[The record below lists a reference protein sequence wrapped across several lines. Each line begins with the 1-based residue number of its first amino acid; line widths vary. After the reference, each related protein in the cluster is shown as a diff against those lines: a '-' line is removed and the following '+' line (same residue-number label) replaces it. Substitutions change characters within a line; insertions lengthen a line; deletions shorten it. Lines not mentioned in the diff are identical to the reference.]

1 MRCRPSPPPC
11 ETASA
16 PATSPTG
23 WTPTSW
29 RPSWPR
35 AQPRSAKPSSPVSRP
50 PASPPSPTASPPTPM
65 SARTRRRC
73 SSSPASAPAPTPNP
87 RSGEGE
93 AVSVADAA
101 ALLVEALDLQR
112 AVLAQH
118 ALLLLGVGLV
128 VGVGGDEDL
137 ALGHLVVGQLPVLAL
152 VDGADAAGH
161 AADRTAGDGAAER
174 GRPDADADART
185 DARDHERH
193 TPGDGAGHAPD
204 GAALGHVLADVAD
217 QVGVA
222 LACLELGRRL
232 LGVPAAQRH
241 VVAVDAGRRDGLE

>member
-1 MRCRPSPPPC
+1 M
-11 ETASA
+11 
-16 PATSPTG
+16 
-23 WTPTSW
+23 SW
-29 RPSWPR
+29 RPSLPR

-50 PASPPSPTASPPTPM
+50 PACPPSPTASPPTPTT
-65 SARTRRRC
+65 ARTRRRC
-73 SSSPASAPAPTPNP
+73 SSSPASAPAPTPSFVAD
-87 RSGEGE
+87 RF
-93 AVSVADAA
+93 SVADAA

-174 GRPDADADART
+174 GRPDADAD
-185 DARDHERH
+185 
-193 TPGDGAGHAPD
+193 
-204 GAALGHVLADVAD
+204 
-217 QVGVA
+217 
-222 LACLELGRRL
+222 
-232 LGVPAAQRH
+232 
-241 VVAVDAGRRDGLE
+241 